1 MYSMN
6 LMSPFGGGSPSG
18 IWSKTAQVKPINC
31 SSSKIKAH
39 WNTPAWLSASIFKI
53 PRLFWLARKTGLQIG
68 LGELRLPQAPFAG
81 ANVTAGHFGGG
92 WAQLKGRLAEF
103 CPNMD
108 MGWGV
113 GVLLGGRQAGREE
126 GGLGGEGETCLA
138 PPQWQP
144 CSLSSPLT
152 ACFTYQHR
160 VQLFC
165 SAHHSA
171 GSLHWRTLS
180 SRDQASSTVL
190 STCAALWKTLRNST
204 SHIWQT
210 ALRSSSLSPSL
221 LLSGRSRLCAPSGSS
236 SWVTLHLLHTNSPL
250 SLL

>member
-1 MYSMN
+1 MLLGCVLSDSRISTQQWLNVAHTLMYSMN
-6 LMSPFGGGSPSG
+6 LSNEPLGGGSPSG

-39 WNTPAWLSASIFKI
+39 SNTPAWLSASIFKI
-53 PRLFWLARKTGLQIG
+53 PRLFWLARKTGLQTG
-68 LGELRLPQAPFAG
+68 LGELCLPQAPFAG

-165 SAHHSA
+165 SANHTLEALCTLKSSSAA
-171 GSLHWRTLS
+171 GS
-180 SRDQASSTVL
+180 QASSTV
-190 STCAALWKTLRNST
+190 
-204 SHIWQT
+204 HF
-210 ALRSSSLSPSL
+210 
-221 LLSGRSRLCAPSGSS
+221 
-236 SWVTLHLLHTNSPL
+236 
-250 SLL
+250 